1 MSNVSSSA
9 EPLNFSSSNFDQHPQ
24 ISIKAISI
32 KATLKSLSDS
42 LSKVIKDTPSCPKKA
57 FKATAILLGSIFML
71 SAALTFFALSII
83 FHLLA
88 YPFTLKA
95 WNKTAMIEQFTASI
109 KESIALALA
118 VLSFPIN
125 GTSFDPPPE
134 AAKDKTPIL
143 LVHGYLH
150 NSSGWHFMRHQ
161 LEQQGLG
168 PIYTIN
174 LGGPFDSIE
183 DYAQRVKAKV
193 ESIGCKD
200 LILIG
205 HSMGGLVSSEYATT
219 HAKTDQINVKAVITL
234 GSPMNGTHIASIGL
248 GQCARQ
254 MRHGPANTYLTDLHK
269 RISEAKSVAFY
280 HFGSRTDLVVRPT
293 ESALMPGA
301 QCFEAKNCGH
311 ASFLFSRE
319 VAEKVAACCKESL
332 G

>member
-1 MSNVSSSA
+1 MSHVSSSA
-9 EPLNFSSSNFDQHPQ
+9 EPLNFSSLNFEEHPQ
-24 ISIKAISI
+24 VSI
-32 KATLKSLSDS
+32 KATLKSLSES
-42 LSKVIKDTPSCPKKA
+42 LSKVIKDTSSCPKKA

-71 SAALTFFALSII
+71 SIAVAFVVLSTI

-95 WNKTAMIEQFTASI
+95 WNKTAMIEHFTAGI

-134 AAKDKTPIL
+134 AAKGKTPIL

-150 NSSGWHFMRHQ
+150 NSSGWHGMRQQ
-161 LEQQGLG
+161 LEKQGLG

-219 HAKTDQINVKAVITL
+219 HAQSDQVNVKAIITL
-234 GSPMNGTHIASIGL
+234 GSPMNGTYIASFGL

-254 MRHGPANTYLTDLHK
+254 MRHGPANTYLTDLHRRMRESK
-269 RISEAKSVAFY
+269 DVAFY
-280 HFGSRTDLVVRPT
+280 HFGSRTDLIVRPT

-301 QCFEAKNCGH
+301 KCFEAKSCGH
-311 ASFLFSRE
+311 ATFLFSKE

-332 G
+332 